1 MANEMPSPEKIMA
14 AFTSFPP
21 KLSEVQSL
29 FSMPEDMFENTAR
42 SAGLEVPPGPNK
54 MITSMMSS
62 FEEMFAGG
70 GAPAFLPLPFT
81 RSGGRTESVSYVT
94 PSTSELTAVNRTET
108 EEVAR
113 PRRFELR

>member
-1 MANEMPSPEKIMA
+1 MANEMPSPERIMA

-29 FSMPEDMFENTAR
+29 FNMPEDMFESMAR

-54 MITSMMSS
+54 MIASMMSS

-70 GAPAFLPLPFT
+70 GAPAFLPVPFT
-81 RSGGRTESVSYVT
+81 RSRGKTERVRSVT
-94 PSTSELTAVNRTET
+94 PSTSELNVVSRTET
-108 EEVAR
+108 EVAR
-113 PRRFELR
+113 PKRFELK

>member
-1 MANEMPSPEKIMA
+1 MANEIPSPEKIVSA
-14 AFTSFPP
+14 LATFPP

-29 FSMPEDMFENTAR
+29 FNMPEDMFENMAR
-42 SAGLEVPPGPNK
+42 SAGVEVPPGPNK
-54 MITSMMSS
+54 MLVSMMSS

-108 EEVAR
+108 EVAR

>member
-29 FSMPEDMFENTAR
+29 FNMPEDMFESMAR

-54 MITSMMSS
+54 MIASMMSS

-70 GAPAFLPLPFT
+70 GAPAFLPPVPFT
-81 RSGGRTESVSYVT
+81 RSKGRTESVSSVT
-94 PSTSELTAVNRTET
+94 PSTSELTAVNRTE
-108 EEVAR
+108 VAR
-113 PRRFELR
+113 PRRFELK